1 LSAEPPVP
9 PDLPEPP
16 ALSAPPALPEPP
28 APPELPA
35 VPEPPLLPEPPEPRA
50 PPEAP
55 ERPEV
60 PPEPAGFLSAA
71 ESIRCGAV
79 GWGEASDPWRE
90 GVGDAEAAPPLPL
103 PLLLPLE
110 DGAAPP
116 PWDVE
121 PAPLLGEAPL
131 SWVLELEPP
140 PLPPP
145 EDDPLSRALEPL
157 LPLLLEDELLL
168 APELE
173 LLEDELLSCELE
185 LGL

>member
-1 LSAEPPVP
+1 VP

-55 ERPEV
+55 ERLEV

-116 PWDVE
+116 P
-121 PAPLLGEAPL
+121 
-131 SWVLELEPP
+131 
-140 PLPPP
+140 
-145 EDDPLSRALEPL
+145 
-157 LPLLLEDELLL
+157 
-168 APELE
+168 
-173 LLEDELLSCELE
+173 
-185 LGL
+185 